1 MVDAIVSP
9 LLELLISF
17 ATEEMKQKVQL
28 VTGVKKEVDNLTS
41 NLQAIEAVLDDAEE
55 RLVKDKAVRL
65 WLGQLKNHM
74 AIQRL

>member
-17 ATEEMKQKVQL
+17 GTEEMKQKVQL

-65 WLGQLKNHM
+65 WLGQLKN
-74 AIQRL
+74 L